1 MPNNPKY
8 DYVPIVSIF
17 AKLERDLGL
26 EEIDERDVI
35 EWTGEALEFMG
46 SVPMYEDAVAFIE
59 VKNHQ
64 AEIPNGCLQIDQIGR
79 NNMWTKASVD
89 GICPADVLTDI
100 KETLDISCKDAN
112 DPCFNT
118 LPIPLDCNGSPL
130 MDYNIAYFRPYYD
143 LIGEYYGW
151 NWRSSRMYQ
160 QRFTPVRLATDTFF
174 GTEAGIFSN
183 DCNNGRGCVH
193 DQYQVIRVRG
203 KAKVLRF
210 NFKEGQIALA
220 YLRQAIDEQT
230 GYPLIPDSVQHKTA
244 ITKYITMMMANRDF
258 NKNREGAKGK
268 LDKAEADWQWYCSVA
283 STKDL
288 MPHGVDEH
296 QNLLDQRQ
304 RLLPNNRQYFSFFGK
319 MNVPEGRKWND
330 PDHRNYSVGFFRGT
344 GGYAF

>member
-1 MPNNPKY
+1 MSNNPKY

-26 EEIDERDVI
+26 EEVDEKDVI

-46 SVPMYEDAVAFIE
+46 SVPMYEEAVAFIE

-64 AEIPNGCLQIDQIGR
+64 VEIPNGCLQIDQIGR
-79 NNMWTKASVD
+79 NNRWSKAQVD
-89 GICPADVLTDI
+89 GVCPAEVLTDI
-100 KETLDISCKDAN
+100 NNCVAEEPVC
-112 DPCFNT
+112 NT

-151 NWRSSRMYQ
+151 NWKSSRLYQ
-160 QRFTPVRLATDTFF
+160 DRFTPVRLATDTFF
-174 GTEAGIFSN
+174 GTEAGTWSN
-183 DCNNGRGCVH
+183 DCSDGTGCVA
-193 DQYQVIRVRG
+193 DQYKIIRVRG

-210 NFKEGQIALA
+210 NFKEGQVAVA
-220 YLRQAIDEQT
+220 YLRQCIDEET
-230 GYPLIPDSVQHKTA
+230 GYPLVPDSAQHKTA
-244 ITKYITMMMANRDF
+244 ITKYITMKMVERDF
-258 NKNREGAKGK
+258 YKGREGAKSK
-268 LDKAEADWQWYCSVA
+268 LDKFEADWHWYCSEA

-288 MPHGVDEH
+288 MPHGIDEH

-319 MNVPEGRKWND
+319 MNVPEGKKWND
-330 PDHRNYSVGFFRGT
+330 PDHRNYTTGFFRGT
-344 GGYAF
+344 SGFPS